1 MGFQKTLILVAALSA
16 SPSTAKVDRFEE
28 LYCLA
33 NNIYFESRNQPKLGQ
48 IAVGQVTMN
57 RVNSPKFPNTVCGV
71 VKQGGEKRNRC
82 QFSWYCDGKSDEH
95 EGGAAWDES
104 VYLALLLYSEE
115 FTIDVTEGALWYHA
129 TYVSPSLAEHYEKTV
144 RINEHIFY
152 R

>member
-1 MGFQKTLILVAALSA
+1 MVFQKVLMGVGLILTA
-16 SPSTAKVDRFEE
+16 PSTANVDRFEE

-57 RVNSPKFPNTVCGV
+57 RVSSKRFPNSVCGV
-71 VKQGGEKRNRC
+71 VRQGGEKRNRC
-82 QFSWYCDGKSDEH
+82 QFSWYCDGKSDVPQS
-95 EGGAAWDES
+95 GTAWDES
-104 VYLALLLYSEE
+104 VYLALLIYSHQIS
-115 FTIDVTEGALWYHA
+115 IDVTDGALWYHA
-129 TYVSPSLAEHYEKTV
+129 TYVSPSWAEHYEKTV

>member
-1 MGFQKTLILVAALSA
+1 MAFQKIFFIVFGLLCSAQATAAA
-16 SPSTAKVDRFEE
+16 DRFEE

-82 QFSWYCDGKSDEH
+82 QFSWYCD
-95 EGGAAWDES
+95 
-104 VYLALLLYSEE
+104 
-115 FTIDVTEGALWYHA
+115 
-129 TYVSPSLAEHYEKTV
+129 
-144 RINEHIFY
+144 
-152 R
+152 